1 MFSVEPA
8 VEAGL
13 RHRWTVTV
21 RGGIKPTFSEAERDR
36 GGRAVGGRPVR
47 LALLV
52 SPWLI
57 SDGLAARRWS
67 G

>member
-21 RGGIKPTFSEAERDR
+21 RGGIKPTFSEVERDR
-36 GGRAVGGRPVR
+36 AP
-47 LALLV
+47 AQ
-52 SPWLI
+52 S
-57 SDGLAARRWS
+57 AAAPFGWRSW
-67 G
+67 